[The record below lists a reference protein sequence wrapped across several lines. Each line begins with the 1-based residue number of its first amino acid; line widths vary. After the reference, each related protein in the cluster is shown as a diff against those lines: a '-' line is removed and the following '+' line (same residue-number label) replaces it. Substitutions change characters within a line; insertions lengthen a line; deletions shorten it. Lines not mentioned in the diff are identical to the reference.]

1 MRDEIELRHLRY
13 FLAVAET
20 LHFGRAAKKL
30 GMAQPPLS
38 QQIRR
43 LEEML
48 GAPLFE
54 RTTRGVTLTPA
65 GSVLR
70 ERAISSLAR
79 LADDLEQT
87 RRVAR
92 GEEGQLTVGFSGSV
106 MFTELP
112 MAIQAYRRAYPR
124 VEVRLRE
131 MWTSQQLVA
140 LGDGS
145 IDVGF
150 LRDGERRPELE
161 MTPLLR
167 EPFHVALP
175 SGHRLQRQRKVDA
188 ASLEGEPFVLF
199 ARRMGELAFDRTMRC
214 CLDAGFQPTIVQ
226 EAPQFPTLIRLVS
239 AGLGISLVPACAA
252 TIAFPGAIFRPI
264 RSKRWT
270 SVDIGTRVGG
280 VSATAAAFV
289 ETVQTHFS
297 QRLNMAQKFSE
308 AAMADSPHR
317 PRSMQ

>member
-1 MRDEIELRHLRY
+1 MKDEIELRHLRY

-70 ERAISSLAR
+70 ERARSSMAR

-124 VEVRLRE
+124 VEVRLSE

-140 LGDGS
+140 LSDGS

-175 SGHRLQRQRKVDA
+175 TGHRLQRQRRVDA

-226 EAPQFPTLIRLVS
+226 EAPQFPTLVRLVS

-289 ETVQTHFS
+289 ETVRTHFS
-297 QRLNMAQKFSE
+297 QRINMAQRFSE
-308 AAMADSPHR
+308 AAMADSPHH
-317 PRSMQ
+317 PRSRR

>member
-1 MRDEIELRHLRY
+1 MKDEIELRHLRY

-65 GSVLR
+65 GVVLR
-70 ERAISSLAR
+70 ERALSSMAR

-87 RRVAR
+87 RRVAH
-92 GEEGQLTVGFSGSV
+92 GEEGRLTVGFSGSV

-131 MWTSQQLVA
+131 MWTSDQLAA
-140 LGDGS
+140 LADGS

-150 LRDGERRPELE
+150 LRDGERRPDLE
-161 MTPLLR
+161 ITPLLR
-167 EPFHVALP
+167 EPFRLALP
-175 SGHRLQRQRKVDA
+175 AEHRLKRQRIVDPKDTG
-188 ASLEGEPFVLF
+188 ASLHDRARAYLHANCSQCHVRSGGGNSNMQLASSF
-199 ARRMGELAFDRTMRC
+199 ADKDMEILNAAPLHTTFGIPDAQLA
-214 CLDAGFQPTIVQ
+214 A
-226 EAPQFPTLIRLVS
+226 
-239 AGLGISLVPACAA
+239 
-252 TIAFPGAIFRPI
+252 PGAAGRSVLIYRPAVRGPGQMPPVGTMAPDADGI
-264 RSKRWT
+264 ALLSQWIDSLPAHPAPTAIKSSK
-270 SVDIGTRVGG
+270 
-280 VSATAAAFV
+280 
-289 ETVQTHFS
+289 
-297 QRLNMAQKFSE
+297 
-308 AAMADSPHR
+308 P
-317 PRSMQ
+317 

>member
-1 MRDEIELRHLRY
+1 MKDAVELRHLRY

-20 LHFGRAAKKL
+20 LHFGRAAQKL

-38 QQIRR
+38 QQIKK
-43 LEEML
+43 LEAL
-48 GAPLFE
+48 VGAPLFE

-65 GSVLR
+65 GAMLR
-70 ERAISSLAR
+70 ERATSTMAR

-92 GEEGQLTVGFSGSV
+92 GEEGRLTVGFSGSV

-112 MAIQAYRRAYPR
+112 AAIQRYRRAYPR
-124 VEVRLRE
+124 VEVQLRE
-131 MWTSQQLVA
+131 MWTAAQLDA
-140 LGDGS
+140 IADGS

-150 LRDGERRPELE
+150 LRDGERRPELLL
-161 MTPLLR
+161 TPLLR

-175 SGHRLQRQRKVDA
+175 GDHKLRRQRTVDP

-199 ARRMGELAFDRTMRC
+199 SRRMGNLAFDRTMRC

-226 EAPQFPTLIRLVS
+226 EAPQFPTLMRLVA
-239 AGLGISLVPACAA
+239 AGLGISLVPACVA
-252 TIAFPGAIFRPI
+252 TVAFPGAIYRPI

-270 SVDIGTRVGG
+270 SVDIGMRVGG
-280 VSATAAAFV
+280 VSATAEAFV
-289 ETVQTHFS
+289 ETVRGHFAAYGKRS
-297 QRLNMAQKFSE
+297 VE
-308 AAMADSPHR
+308 ARTVSPQ
-317 PRSMQ
+317 SN